1 MFAFSC
7 IFLIE
12 LNSFTSPY
20 QKSLPVCPGRGAV
33 EWVCSFIPKTGF
45 CSLVPSEEA
54 LTDMC
59 DINW

>member
-1 MFAFSC
+1 MFAFSY
-7 IFLIE
+7 IFPIE
-12 LNSFTSPY
+12 LNF
-20 QKSLPVCPGRGAV
+20 SLRFSVCPARGSV
-33 EWVCSFIPKTGF
+33 EWVCSVIPTTGF